1 MQLNRRMGGFT
12 LVELMIAMG
21 LGLMLLAGLSIVFLN
36 SSRSREEMERSN
48 RQIENGRY
56 AMHVL
61 TEDLRLAGYLAEF
74 DIQQTALAAS
84 PPALKPDACATAV
97 ADLIAALPMHIQ
109 GYDLGAGAPGCITDV
124 RPGTD
129 ILVVRRA
136 GSCINGAPRC
146 DMPAGG
152 PYFQAALCNNASEL
166 GHVDPANYYR
176 LTTDL
181 TLLDR
186 HMRDC
191 AATASQ
197 RRYLVRIYF
206 IANND
211 LAGDGIP
218 TLKRAE
224 LVGARFTVAPI
235 AQGIENLQ
243 LEYGIDTSSDGAPD
257 TFTADPDALN
267 ACAGV
272 ICNRN
277 WTNTMAVKVA
287 ILARNTLA
295 TQNHVDDKSYVLGLK
310 ADGTDHVIAAARDGY
325 KRHVYQ
331 AEVRINNAAGRRE

>member
-1 MQLNRRMGGFT
+1 MQLNRRMRGFT
-12 LVELMIAMG
+12 LVELMIAMA
-21 LGLMLLAGLSIVFLN
+21 LGLMLLAGLSVVFLS
-36 SSRSREEMERSN
+36 SSRSRGEMERAN

-61 TEDLRLAGYLAEF
+61 TEDLRLAGFLGEF
-74 DIQQTALAAS
+74 DIQQTTLLTS

-97 ADLIAALPMHIQ
+97 GDLIAAMPMHVQ
-109 GYDLGAGAPGCITDV
+109 GYDLGAGAPACITDV

-129 ILVVRRA
+129 IVVVRRA
-136 GSCINGAPRC
+136 GRCVNGTPRC

-152 PYFQAALCNNASEL
+152 PFFQASLCNNAAEL
-166 GHVDPANYYR
+166 GNIDPANYYR

-181 TLLDR
+181 ALLDR
-186 HMRDC
+186 RMRDC
-191 AATASQ
+191 LTTAGQ

-211 LAGDGIP
+211 IAGDGIP

-224 LVGARFTVAPI
+224 LANGRFTIAPI

-243 LEYGIDTSSDGAPD
+243 LEYGIDSTNDGMPD
-257 TFTADPDALN
+257 AFTADPDTFN
-267 ACAGV
+267 GCAGV
-272 ICNRN
+272 TCNRN
-277 WTNTMAVKVA
+277 WVNALAVKVA
-287 ILARNTLA
+287 ILARNAEA
-295 TQNHVDDKSYVLGLK
+295 TQNYVDDKSYTLGLK
-310 ADGTDHVIAAARDGY
+310 ADGLDQVVPAAGDGY